1 MRTPATPNNP
11 SLDVTNLDLLG
22 LGDGQVGY
30 IRMLEKDELP
40 DLPEDIILEKAYGV
54 FSAKGE
60 ALALCDSVNAALL
73 FSADHELQMVSLH

>member
-22 LGDGQVGY
+22 LGEGQVGY
-30 IRMLEKDELP
+30 IRMLDKDE
-40 DLPEDIILEKAYGV
+40 LPEDIILEKAYGV